1 MLWNCIGY
9 CDKKKLVFCDLC
21 CMYDTFLD
29 IVFSEGKKILMENI
43 VNHATDNASG
53 ELILTC
59 IKKED

>member
-1 MLWNCIGY
+1 
-9 CDKKKLVFCDLC
+9 
-21 CMYDTFLD
+21 MYDTFLD

-59 IKKED
+59 MKKED